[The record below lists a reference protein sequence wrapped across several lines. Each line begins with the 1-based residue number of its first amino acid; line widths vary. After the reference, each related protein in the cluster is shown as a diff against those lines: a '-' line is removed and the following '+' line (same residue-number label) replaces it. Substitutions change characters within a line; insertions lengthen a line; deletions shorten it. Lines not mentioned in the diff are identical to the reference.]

1 MTSITHSPAWKA
13 LVSHQAQLEH
23 ASFRDV
29 LADDARRVEAFSL
42 ELEGLH
48 ADYSRN
54 LATPETLRLLLRL
67 AEEAKLPDSR
77 RQLFEGAPVNNTEGR
92 AALHTLLRTPPGEVP
107 AGLAPQAAEVA
118 ETFARMRAF
127 TEQV

>member
-13 LVSHQAQLEH
+13 LVAHQASSKH
-23 ASFRDV
+23 VSFRDV

-42 ELEGLH
+42 DLEGLH

-67 AEEAKLPDSR
+67 AEEVKLEDWR
-77 RQLFEGAPVNNTEGR
+77 RQLFTGALVNNTEGR
-92 AALHTLLRTPPGEVP
+92 AALHRSEEHTSE
-107 AGLAPQAAEVA
+107 
-118 ETFARMRAF
+118 
-127 TEQV
+127 